1 MDSSLN
7 LKPKLDYPTSIE
19 TLAEFKECLMDA
31 ITRNDQALF
40 DYLAQNFAVG
50 PNGVLFIGGEYFS
63 HSGRDASS
71 NDKRTRT

>member
-1 MDSSLN
+1 MNSSLN

-19 TLAEFKECLMDA
+19 TLAALKESFEDA
-31 ITRNDQALF
+31 VARNDQAFF
-40 DYLAQNFAVG
+40 DYLAENFSVS
-50 PNGVLFIGGEYFS
+50 NDQVLFIGGEYFS